1 MAAAMAVQ
9 RRPAAASH
17 AIGKQRGHA
26 IGKQRA
32 MLLESNRAML
42 LESSARRLLG
52 TPQFRPNGITPL
64 SIRKVKIFITSCA
77 GCPAAASH
85 AIGTHGCQPCY

>member
-42 LESSARRLLG
+42 LERQREDSWGLHSSVLTELPRC
-52 TPQFRPNGITPL
+52 PF
-64 SIRKVKIFITSCA
+64 VK
-77 GCPAAASH
+77 
-85 AIGTHGCQPCY
+85 